1 MRAAYSITFAAG
13 QNREA
18 TGLPRTSANDGERM
32 PRQFTPSVRPEV
44 FELRSDYCALSIVAE
59 RVQNAPR
66 HPASDEV
73 IESARAAKQWPAW
86 GDAHLDAW
94 RAAYR
99 GFGAKPQRTP
109 SSAEALARRLQ
120 GDGQLPTINAV
131 VDLYNALSV
140 RFAIPIGGEN
150 IAAYAGDPMLK
161 RATGRETFDT
171 VKDGSPCVE
180 IVPAGE
186 VVWADELGV
195 TCRRWNW
202 RQGLRTRIDA
212 ATTRMWFVLERLE
225 PMPMPALLE
234 AGDLLAATLRIMSP
248 GAAIASTVM
257 NSAGATPHTGAP
269 HADRPFL

>member
-1 MRAAYSITFAAG
+1 M
-13 QNREA
+13 
-18 TGLPRTSANDGERM
+18 
-32 PRQFTPSVRPEV
+32 PSVRSEI

-59 RVQNAPR
+59 GVQNASR
-66 HPASDEV
+66 HPASDEITETV
-73 IESARAAKQWPAW
+73 RAAKPGPAW

-99 GFGAKPQRTP
+99 EFGAKPQRTP
-109 SSAEALARRLQ
+109 SSAEALARRIQ
-120 GDGQLPTINAV
+120 GDGQLPAINAV

-150 IAAYAGDPMLK
+150 IAAYVGDPVLK

-180 IVPAGE
+180 TVPAGE

-234 AGDLLAATLRIMSP
+234 AGDLLAATLRKMSP
-248 GAAIASTVM
+248 GAAIAGTIIKSPDT
-257 NSAGATPHTGAP
+257 TPQTWRP
-269 HADRPFL
+269 HG

>member
-1 MRAAYSITFAAG
+1 
-13 QNREA
+13 
-18 TGLPRTSANDGERM
+18 M
-32 PRQFTPSVRPEV
+32 PRQFTPSVRSEV
-44 FELRSDYCALSIVAE
+44 FELRPDYCALSIVAE
-59 RVQNAPR
+59 EVQNANR
-66 HPASDEV
+66 HPASDEI
-73 IESARAAKQWPAW
+73 IETVRAAKPWPAW

-109 SSAEALARRLQ
+109 SSAEALARRIQ

-150 IAAYAGDPMLK
+150 IAAYVGDPILK

-171 VKDGSPCVE
+171 VKGGSPCVE
-180 IVPAGE
+180 TVPTGE
-186 VVWADELGV
+186 VVWADERGV

-212 ATTRMWFVLERLE
+212 TTIRMWFVLERLE
-225 PMPMPALLE
+225 PMPIPALLE
-234 AGDLLAATLRIMSP
+234 AGRLLAAALRKLSP
-248 GAAIASTVM
+248 GAAIASTTITRAEV
-257 NSAGATPHTGAP
+257 TV
-269 HADRPFL
+269 